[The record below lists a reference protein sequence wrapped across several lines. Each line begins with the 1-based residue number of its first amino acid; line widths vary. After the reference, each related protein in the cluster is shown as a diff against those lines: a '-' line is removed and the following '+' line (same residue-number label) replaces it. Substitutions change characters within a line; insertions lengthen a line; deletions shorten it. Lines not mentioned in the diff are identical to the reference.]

1 MATKNLVP
9 RASGEGS
16 LGTSTKK
23 WGNALFVSGSY
34 EDLKVS
40 KITLQDGTGL
50 IQAAAGSTVTVTT
63 GSNGEYLI
71 DASGGSSAEAD
82 KIISGDTQV
91 VAIDASS
98 ASGGKIEITLDNSKF
113 WEFDSTGD
121 FIPHGTNKPSVGSA
135 TNKVE
140 KVFVN
145 DELSIGD
152 SVIKYDTTNNKL
164 QLRNTSS
171 DTLDNIVTS
180 SDLTAQL
187 GSYLTSETDT
197 LDTVVSRG
205 ATTQAAITIN
215 NVVIGSSTK
224 EIKLNKIISTSTNED
239 VIIEPNGTGVTRIG
253 GNDSVDIK
261 KGEISIKSD
270 GSSVSSLKIWNT
282 SNSNHTKLIGSN
294 VTSDKSLVLP
304 IPSGSSGTL
313 ALKSEVDAMASGI
326 KTQKTVRVAST
337 LPLTVTQNV
346 ANQTLTSSQNGAF
359 SLDGISS
366 FSVNDRILIKDQ
378 EEEKENGVYVLTTVG
393 DSSSPWVLTRSDDFN
408 NGDSVAGYFVFVEQ
422 GSSNADKGFVCINN
436 SGSDNPDGTIGIE
449 FSQFSKAGE
458 VTAGTGLTKSGSSL
472 NVDPIQTQITS
483 VGTLSSLTTTGN
495 IETTNGILT
504 VKGFATLKDNLT
516 VAGSTILKGDLV
528 INDPSDTHSVTL
540 KVPEISSSYSLTLP
554 TTAGTDGYVLK
565 TDGSGTLEWIQ
576 QSSGGIANVAA
587 DPNPTL
593 GGWLKTGSNRI
604 QGNLLPDSSF
614 NSRTLGSDGNR
625 WLSIH
630 GTSFFVY
637 DSVGLSYGIKRDS
650 SKLVIE
656 NTRVNEDAVIELLPK
671 SSTYNS
677 KLRLLSGQEN
687 LLGSIEFD
695 GITGISVPSPS
706 QGYPASIV
714 SSKNTGANEQDVSG
728 LNFLLGDSSGT
739 VIPGSLGTS
748 GNGPRDSAVNLK
760 LNVGKSSST
769 FFHALKIKNFPATGS
784 YGGEI
789 NLYEAGHESSTKHV
803 KIASPQALGST
814 YPLILPKDKYVVS
827 SNKKQVLVV
836 NNASG
841 QMAFEDFSQSDIFD
855 LPRETMPGDAGS
867 SDDDKFN
874 NNDDFMSFADKN
886 STDGSYTTKKA
897 TIAEFKNYFLNLK
910 SDSDLLINTTYN
922 PEGASSGHDGGSN
935 RFKAIIQDNKVT
947 KAKLEQVS
955 SKRVLGNLT
964 ANTANVEEIEVDTD
978 STLGGESATDT
989 KLVTQ
994 KAIRDY
1000 IESRVSTSSA
1010 VNKVYNIALT
1020 DSTPRVY
1027 WDESNNQA
1035 VNMSLIDTIEN
1046 NVQGDVAK
1054 DKKFSIKRRTQASLD
1069 IICSDGDS
1077 SDGIVYYASSTA
1089 YTAAYNNSAG
1099 TLTNSGSQSQLDVD
1113 GQNPSVSTKVLIKN
1127 QTDQRQN
1134 GIYVVTNTGS
1144 NSTNWVLTRDASM
1157 STSTDASGFGVFVKS
1172 NGSSNNNKY
1181 FVCTSTQGSATPG
1194 TDNIVFEHYTGSQTG
1209 TKGSPLPGQ
1218 KIRLKDCIDNVC
1230 DFVITHSDTEVT
1242 STKLN
1247 NGDTIY
1253 SSGSVTVSVDSNV
1266 TAFSLPIGWSNTF
1279 TQNNLLKEI
1288 RDAIFADPA
1297 NEQLMNLTLELSD
1310 LPAQANGQQ
1319 TLQVKQSIGGTE
1331 GNVAVSNNITNI
1343 TLQGSTGG
1351 SSSQNTFDGGLND
1364 GLDDLA
1370 LDGFKYSHAEML
1382 ESDLNLTGTIDV
1394 NINSLAKQYLIPFN
1408 NAVVMS
1414 GSREEKIVNNFIPP
1428 FALNTTS
1435 ASTSHVYPHLSLL
1448 FDAKYLIYK
1457 NFDTNE
1463 KIKTKKFTDV
1473 LHNIPSNQ
1481 LYRKRYWSNAFSKYS
1496 IGLLGFSSN
1505 KLFEYPVYSIITHDQ
1520 QNNKDYGNRSG
1531 NPDLKNNISTYIY
1544 HEGLRDIFKAGAGR
1558 SHYILHKRSETPRH
1572 LVFRSIGIVGSTFGT
1587 NDLLMYNRNKE
1598 NQIHIKGT
1606 SVINNAV
1613 CTYEPFIS
1621 RLDDRNIDNNLQGIP
1636 TIFLPKLDEGS
1647 LYNSNDLED
1656 RIIKIKVDPTNISYD
1671 ASDPSIN
1678 SRGSDHHKVI
1688 FAFRTSK
1695 LNNRGPILS
1704 PENDSITRDYTVPVT
1719 DLSMLSGEV
1728 VIRPGQNQKHNRLPY
1743 INNAVNQS
1751 RYYINPNSQM
1761 LKTYLRD
1768 AGSSSTFHGVVM
1780 HADANKLATFFEW
1793 QDFILIEMSATQSS
1807 TFEFKIKKIQKTL
1820 TKDDGTQVTYNL
1832 FNWFLN
1838 KQE

>member
-50 IQAAAGSTVTVTT
+50 VQAAVGSTVTVTT
-63 GSNGEYLI
+63 GSNGEYFI
-71 DASGGSSAEAD
+71 DASGGSTAEAD
-82 KIISGDTQV
+82 KILSGDTKI
-91 VAIDASS
+91 VAIDSSS
-98 ASGGKIEITLDNSKF
+98 ASGGKIEITLDDSKF

-121 FIPHGTNKPSVGSA
+121 FIPHGTNKPSLGSS
-135 TNKVE
+135 TNKIE

-152 SVIKYDTTNNKL
+152 SLIKYDATNNKL

-171 DTLDNIVTS
+171 DALDNIVTS
-180 SDLTAQL
+180 SDLTTQL

-197 LDTVVSRG
+197 LDAVVSRG
-205 ATTQAAITIN
+205 STTQLAVTIN
-215 NVVIGSSTK
+215 NVVIGSNTK

-326 KTQKTVRVAST
+326 KTQKTVKVAST

-378 EEEKENGVYVLTTVG
+378 SLEKENGVYVLTTVG
-393 DSSSPWVLTRSDDFN
+393 DSSNPWVLTRSDDFN

-436 SGSDNPDGTIGIE
+436 SGSDNPNGTIGIE
-449 FSQFSKAGE
+449 FSQFSRAGE
-458 VTAGTGLTKSGSSL
+458 VTAGTGLTKTGASTL
-472 NVDPIQTQITS
+472 NVDATQTQITS
-483 VGTLSSLTTTGN
+483 VGTLTSLIAQGDIKTHAGNFTVSNGNSNLNGTLSVSGRTT
-495 IETTNGILT
+495 
-504 VKGFATLKDNLT
+504 
-516 VAGSTILKGDLV
+516 LKGDLV
-528 INDPSDTHSVTL
+528 INDPSDSSSVTL

-587 DPNPTL
+587 DPAPAL
-593 GGWLKTGSNRI
+593 GGDLTTGSNRI
-604 QGNLLPDSSF
+604 KGNLLPDNSF
-614 NSRTLGSDGNR
+614 SSRTLGNDTYR

-630 GTSFFVY
+630 GTSFFVH

-656 NTRVNEDAVIELLPK
+656 NTRVSEDAVIELLPK
-671 SSTYNS
+671 SSNYNS
-677 KLRLLSGQEN
+677 KLRLLSGQAN

-695 GITGISVPSPS
+695 GITGISDPSPS

-714 SSKNTGANEQDVSG
+714 SSKDTGSSEQDVSG

-769 FFHALKIKNFPATGS
+769 FFHALKIKNFPITGS

-803 KIASPQALGST
+803 KIASPQSLGST

-836 NNASG
+836 DNANG
-841 QMAFEDFSQSDIFD
+841 QMKFEDFSQSDIFD
-855 LPRETMPGDAGS
+855 LPQETMPGDAGS

-886 STDGSYTTKKA
+886 SNGSYTTKRA

-922 PEGASSGHDGGSN
+922 PEGASSGHDNGSN

-964 ANTANVEEIEVDTD
+964 SNTANVEEIEVDTD
-978 STLGGESATDT
+978 STLGGDSATDT

-994 KAIRDY
+994 KAVRDY
-1000 IESRVSTSSA
+1000 IESRVRTSSSTS
-1010 VNKVYNIALT
+1010 KTFNIALT

-1027 WDESNNQA
+1027 WDLSSNQA
-1035 VNMSLIDTIEN
+1035 VNMSLIDTVEN
-1046 NVQGDVAK
+1046 NVNSAYSN
-1054 DKKFSIKRRTQASLD
+1054 KKWSIKRRTQASLD

-1089 YTAAYNNSAG
+1089 YTATYNNSAG

-1113 GQNPSVSTKVLIKN
+1113 GKNPSASTKVLIKN
-1127 QTDQRQN
+1127 QSDQRQN

-1144 NSTNWVLTRDASM
+1144 NSTNWVLTRDTSM

-1218 KIRLKDCIDNVC
+1218 KIRLKDCLDNVC
-1230 DFVITHSDTEVT
+1230 DFVIIHSDTEIT

-1253 SSGSVTVSVDSNV
+1253 TSGSVTVSVDSNV

-1279 TQNNLLKEI
+1279 TQNRLLKEI

-1331 GNVAVSNNITNI
+1331 GNVAVSSSITNI

-1382 ESDLNLTGTIDV
+1382 ESDLNSGGIIDV
-1394 NINSLAKQYLIPFN
+1394 NINGYPSTYKIPFYYAFQGATDRLAN
-1408 NAVVMS
+1408 NILKDVAPL
-1414 GSREEKIVNNFIPP
+1414 NNY
-1428 FALNTTS
+1428 S
-1435 ASTSHVYPHLSLL
+1435 AQLFPHLSLV
-1448 FDAKYLIYK
+1448 FDAKHLIYR

-1463 KIKTKKFTDV
+1463 KIKSKSFMDLFKTT
-1473 LHNIPSNQ
+1473 LTP
-1481 LYRKRYWSNAFSKYS
+1481 YRKRIASLIFAQYS
-1496 IGLLGFSSN
+1496 VALLGFSSN
-1505 KLFEYPVYSIITHDQ
+1505 KFFEYPVHSLLAQSHEHNKGHGDRTTRSDGHVGLLSRDYSD
-1520 QNNKDYGNRSG
+1520 
-1531 NPDLKNNISTYIY
+1531 
-1544 HEGLRDIFKAGAGR
+1544 GLRELNESGGGYNHYVQHAKSRINSNNNLLYMPGMTRTFEGAQLNSLSNLSRPLG
-1558 SHYILHKRSETPRH
+1558 HYAH
-1572 LVFRSIGIVGSTFGT
+1572 G
-1587 NDLLMYNRNKE
+1587 NK
-1598 NQIHIKGT
+1598 T
-1606 SVINNAV
+1606 V
-1613 CTYEPFIS
+1613 TYSPFIS
-1621 RLDDRNIDNNLQGIP
+1621 RFDDRNIDNNLQGIP
-1636 TIFLPKLDEGS
+1636 TIFLPKLDEGV
-1647 LYNSNDLED
+1647 LYDSNEIVDK
-1656 RIIKIKVDPTNISYD
+1656 IIKIKVDTTNIPD
-1671 ASDPSIN
+1671 ETELDRSISSLSLFRAAD
-1678 SRGSDHHKVI
+1678 SRVI
-1688 FAFRTSK
+1688 FAFRVSK

-1704 PENDSITRDYTVPVT
+1704 PENDSITRDYTVSPKELCVFNGGVT
-1719 DLSMLSGEV
+1719 
-1728 VIRPGQNQKHNRLPY
+1728 IRLGSDKITRLPLEPK
-1743 INNAVNQS
+1743 NLSETLTNRNLD
-1751 RYYINPNSQM
+1751 PNSQA

-1768 AGSSSTFHGVVM
+1768 QGSSNTFHGVVM
-1780 HADANKLATFFEW
+1780 HAIDNKLATFFEW
-1793 QDFILIEMSATQSS
+1793 QDFILIKLRRGEIS

-1820 TKDDGTQVTYNL
+1820 TKDNGTQVTYNL
-1832 FNWFLN
+1832 FNWFLQN
-1838 KQE
+1838 KE